1 MNDEVDGPKPKTE
14 DSEFHGDET
23 LSNGEE
29 DKTGDASLVADQL
42 PEEQGDEPSEGVG
55 EQADLSDVDAPAGPK
70 SEDQVE
76 SSDLQSDSESDD
88 NLTKL
93 DDGDLS
99 KLVILGGRSSDDV
112 VVQVK
117 EYSGADVAATLNG
130 LIPAA
135 LEAAEAS
142 NSASEAN
149 IKTMEDLARTD
160 TNLEKTATN
169 LNALFKKQ
177 VNQVKLILGGV
188 SALFIF
194 SLALFA
200 FMSVQFANRVSETDA
215 FLTALSKRIVSMNQG
230 LEVFSELKNEIH
242 MLSEAQLE
250 VRADYKNL
258 EEKFGDSGKA
268 FAELQEALPEKT
280 SSSVRSEVSVLK
292 EDINGLKSILSS
304 QKQDIAKSSQVVD
317 KLANRVGSM
326 GARVESIEALRG
338 DVEAL
343 VTLTRKRYLELLKE
357 QVELQKS
364 GVEAVPVRS
373 DIVIYGNDR

>member
-1 MNDEVDGPKPKTE
+1 MNDEADELKSNTKNADSQEDNSSVDDQELKKENTYQATPPLTE
-14 DSEFHGDET
+14 ESLDEVA
-23 LSNGEE
+23 EE
-29 DKTGDASLVADQL
+29 V
-42 PEEQGDEPSEGVG
+42 E
-55 EQADLSDVDAPAGPK
+55 EQADISEEDSSSLVQSEELAVSDNLD
-70 SEDQVE
+70 E
-76 SSDLQSDSESDD
+76 SPSDD
-88 NLTKL
+88 NLSKL
-93 DDGDLS
+93 EDSDLS
-99 KLVILGGRSSDDV
+99 KLVILGGRNSDDV

-160 TNLEKTATN
+160 TNIEKTAKS

-177 VNQVKLILGGV
+177 LNQVKLILGGV
-188 SALFIF
+188 SALFLF

-230 LEVFSELKNEIH
+230 LEVFSELKTEIQT
-242 MLSEAQLE
+242 LAAGQLE
-250 VRADYKNL
+250 VKLEYKNL

-268 FAELQEALPEKT
+268 FAELQKVLPEKT

-292 EDINGLKSILSS
+292 EDINGLKSILST
-304 QKQDIAKSSQVVD
+304 QKQDIANSSQVVD
-317 KLANRVGSM
+317 KLADRVGSM
-326 GARVESIEALRG
+326 GARVEDIEALRG

-343 VTLTRKRYLELLKE
+343 VTLTRQRYLELLRE
-357 QVELQKS
+357 QVDLQKS
-364 GVEAVPVRS
+364 GAGAKAVVS
-373 DIVIYGNDR
+373 DIVIYEPDQ

>member
-14 DSEFHGDET
+14 DSESHGDET

-357 QVELQKS
+357 QV
-364 GVEAVPVRS
+364 
-373 DIVIYGNDR
+373 

>member
-1 MNDEVDGPKPKTE
+1 
-14 DSEFHGDET
+14 
-23 LSNGEE
+23 
-29 DKTGDASLVADQL
+29 
-42 PEEQGDEPSEGVG
+42 
-55 EQADLSDVDAPAGPK
+55 
-70 SEDQVE
+70 
-76 SSDLQSDSESDD
+76 
-88 NLTKL
+88 
-93 DDGDLS
+93 
-99 KLVILGGRSSDDV
+99 
-112 VVQVK
+112 
-117 EYSGADVAATLNG
+117 
-130 LIPAA
+130 
-135 LEAAEAS
+135 EAAEAS

-188 SALFIF
+188 SALFLF

-230 LEVFSELKNEIH
+230 LEVFSELKKEIQ

-250 VRADYKNL
+250 VKTDYKSL

-280 SSSVRSEVSVLK
+280 SSSVRNEVAILQ

-304 QKQDIAKSSQVVD
+304 QKQDIAKSSLVVD
-317 KLANRVGSM
+317 KLANRVGS
-326 GARVESIEALRG
+326 
-338 DVEAL
+338 
-343 VTLTRKRYLELLKE
+343 
-357 QVELQKS
+357 
-364 GVEAVPVRS
+364 
-373 DIVIYGNDR
+373 